1 MSKEIKGTY
10 VWQFSHTWVFFS
22 FGLSVN
28 ADRVVGIEEKKG
40 RIKPGDAKEE
50 YRLGF

>member
-1 MSKEIKGTY
+1 MYGSLVIHGC
-10 VWQFSHTWVFFS
+10 FFS